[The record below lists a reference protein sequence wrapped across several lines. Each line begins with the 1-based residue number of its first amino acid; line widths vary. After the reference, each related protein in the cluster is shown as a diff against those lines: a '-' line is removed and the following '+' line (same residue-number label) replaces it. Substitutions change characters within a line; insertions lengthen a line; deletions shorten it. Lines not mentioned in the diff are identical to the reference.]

1 LARVSWLAFCPSAHA
16 MIFQNPQ
23 TGWSRRQ
30 FRSTTVS
37 MVEQKDLPP
46 LSNDGPPLSF
56 AEYMKM
62 REKLSAD
69 PASGLSG
76 MALDEATR
84 DPSPPAMLGMP
95 SSEGSP
101 IEAPS
106 SLFESALFESAGDM
120 VSTDNEKKITDNFQD
135 LADSAGSAVKTGFAI
150 ISAIAGLP
158 FTSQSTTAFY
168 VMIAFIS
175 TAPAFL
181 VYYLTE
187 HGY

>member
-37 MVEQKDLPP
+37 MVEQKDLPL
-46 LSNDGPPLSF
+46 LSDDEPPLTF
-56 AEYMKM
+56 AEYMRV
-62 REKLSAD
+62 RERLSAD

-84 DPSPPAMLGMP
+84 DASPPAMLGMP
-95 SSEGSP
+95 PSEGSP
-101 IEAPS
+101 IKAPS
-106 SLFESALFESAGDM
+106 SLFEIVGD
-120 VSTDNEKKITDNFQD
+120 VSMDKEKKITDNFQD

-181 VYYLTE
+181 VLYLTE
-187 HGY
+187 HSY